1 MDNKNILK
9 VLYTPKRSVAMI
21 EAQKK
26 YQKKNPNQNRENVNK
41 YMKQRKEIYELILS
55 IDKNFFLR
63 DKYDQIERLRRI
75 N

>member
-1 MDNKNILK
+1 MDNNNILK

-26 YQKKNPNQNRENVNK
+26 YQKKNSDQNRKNVNK
-41 YMKQRKEIYELILS
+41 YMKQRKEIYELIIS
-55 IDKNFFLR
+55 IDKDFFLR

-75 N
+75 I